1 MADNPFHVV
10 ETDRFSIMYILG
22 LDDEPDTVENTDAV
36 VTAPDGTRWTATLL
50 THREVARVMDR
61 WSTTGECADGS
72 YFQVRDLVIVREPG
86 VDSMTRALMDIFGEY
101 GMSTDV
107 LPKFTD

>member
-1 MADNPFHVV
+1 VADNPFHVV

-72 YFQVRDLVIVREPG
+72 YFQARDLVIVREPG